1 VSPMPPFFLRDGD
14 RFVATES
21 TRGPWSRD
29 YQHGGPPAALL
40 ARAMEQVT
48 AAGMLLTRLTFDFL
62 RPVPIGSL
70 LVSAEVSRAGAKV
83 QRLRGSLA
91 TADGT
96 ALVQASAVA
105 LRTTAMLPETRG
117 DDEPAPPSPE
127 ASAPFEFPFFREPV
141 AYHRAV
147 ETRVARGTWGQG
159 ALTAWMRARV
169 PLVEGE
175 TPSAV
180 QRALVLADSASG
192 LAVVIDYMRQ
202 TFVNADLTVALHRAP
217 EGEWI
222 GLECTTVAE
231 AQGVGLTRARL
242 RDRRGGFGVSLQNC
256 LVEPR
261 PS

>member
-1 VSPMPPFFLRDGD
+1 
-14 RFVATES
+14 
-21 TRGPWSRD
+21 
-29 YQHGGPPAALL
+29 
-40 ARAMEQVT
+40 MEQVMG
-48 AAGMLLTRLTFDFL
+48 AGMLLARLTFDFL
-62 RPVPIGSL
+62 RPVPIGPML
-70 LVSAEVSRAGAKV
+70 ASAEVSRAGAKV
-83 QRLRGSLA
+83 QRLRASLA

-96 ALVQASAVA
+96 ALVQATAVA
-105 LRTTAMLPETRG
+105 LRTASRLPETRG

-127 ASAPFEFPFFREPV
+127 ASAPFEFPFFRDPA

-159 ALTAWMRARV
+159 PLTAWMRPRV

-175 TPSAV
+175 APSAV
-180 QRALVLADSASG
+180 QRVLLLADSASG
-192 LAVVIDYMRQ
+192 LAVVIDYMQQ
-202 TFVNADLTVALHRAP
+202 TFVNADLTVALHRAA

-242 RDRRGGFGVSLQNC
+242 RDRRGGIGVSLQSC

>member
-1 VSPMPPFFLRDGD
+1 MPPFFLCDGD
-14 RFVATES
+14 LFIATES
-21 TRGPWSRD
+21 TRGPWSRE

-40 ARAMEQVT
+40 ARAMEQVA
-48 AAGMLLTRLTFDFL
+48 AAGMLLARLTFDFL
-62 RPVPIGSL
+62 RPVPIGPVR
-70 LVSAEVSRAGAKV
+70 VSVEVARLGAKV

-91 TADGT
+91 TVDGT
-96 ALVQASAVA
+96 ALVQATGVA
-105 LRTTAMLPETRG
+105 LRTAAMLPETRR
-117 DDEPAPPSPE
+117 DDEPAPPPPE
-127 ASAPFEFPFFREPV
+127 ASVPFEIPFFREPV

-159 ALTAWMRARV
+159 PLTAWMRARV
-169 PLVEGE
+169 PLVDGE
-175 TPSAV
+175 APSAV

-192 LAVVIDYMRQ
+192 LAVVIDHTRQ

-231 AQGVGLTRARL
+231 AQGIGLTRARL
-242 RDRRGGFGVSLQNC
+242 RDQRGGIGVSLQNC

-261 PS
+261 PA